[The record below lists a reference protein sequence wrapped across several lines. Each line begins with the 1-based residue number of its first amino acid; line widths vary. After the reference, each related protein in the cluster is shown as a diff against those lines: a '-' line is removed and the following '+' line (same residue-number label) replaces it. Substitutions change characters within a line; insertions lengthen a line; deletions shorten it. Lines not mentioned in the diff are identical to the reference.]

1 MQKSLD
7 QILKEIDD
15 LQYKYGR
22 VGNKMTKEQYKATFN
37 DIAAAAIFTNLI
49 R

>member
-1 MQKSLD
+1 MQKPLD

-22 VGNKMTKEQYKATFN
+22 VGNKMTKQQYKASFA
-37 DIAAAAIFTNLI
+37 DIAAQAIFTNLN

>member
-7 QILKEIDD
+7 QILKEIDA
-15 LQYKYGR
+15 LQYQYGR
-22 VGNKMTKEQYKATFN
+22 VGNKMTKEQYKASFAN
-37 DIAAAAIFTNLI
+37 IAAAAIFTNSI